1 MMGIKSRQAMEH
13 LGTYDGYF
21 HIEVIDHPINNEH
34 GPIIYR
40 TKDYFKNEINEM
52 FVKDIFEKSFINDQR
67 GTMANLLG
75 VFEGRKRAYFSESI
89 ELSLSEFIKRNE
101 TDFTIV
107 YECEL
112 LPNIGDKIHL
122 IKEGK
127 NKELF
132 TKIHNGEYID
142 LCEINWLH
150 ENLKKANDEC
160 QPNSKY
166 SEKGFYEDFCDEECI
181 RGVLFSSYKKGFE
194 NQQNIMLFDSRCIEI
209 QNVYLVKRNNELL
222 KLNNNEVN
230 QFAIFDMN
238 NLSIS
243 YDYSHAFDN

>member
-1 MMGIKSRQAMEH
+1 MSIKSRQSINH
-13 LGTYDGYF
+13 LGTYNGYF
-21 HIEVIDHPINNEH
+21 HIEVIDRPINNEQ

-40 TKDYFKNEINEM
+40 TKDYCKSEINEM
-52 FVKDIFEKSFINDQR
+52 FVKDIFEKSFTSEHR

-75 VFEGRKRAYFSESI
+75 VFEGRKRAYFSESV
-89 ELSLSEFIKRNE
+89 ELSLSEFIKRTE
-101 TDFTIV
+101 TDFTIM

-112 LPNIGDKIHL
+112 FPNIGDRIHL

-132 TKIHNGEYID
+132 TKIHNGEHID

-150 ENLKKANDEC
+150 ENLKKVNDEC
-160 QPNSKY
+160 QPDSKY
-166 SEKGFYEDFCDEECI
+166 LGEDFYKDFCDKDCI

-194 NQQNIMLFDSRCIEI
+194 NQQNIMLFDSRCIKI
-209 QNVYLVKRNNELL
+209 QNVYLVKGNGELF
-222 KLNNNEVN
+222 KLNNNEIN